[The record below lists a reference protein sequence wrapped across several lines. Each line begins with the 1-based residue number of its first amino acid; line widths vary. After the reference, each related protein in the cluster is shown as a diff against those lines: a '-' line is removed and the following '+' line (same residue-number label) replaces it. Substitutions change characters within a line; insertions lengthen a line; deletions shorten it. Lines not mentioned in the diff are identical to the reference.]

1 MYTKRNLL
9 DSQGFE
15 DFVVLRSVIS
25 LPNQYNLQERTLSR
39 LRRLWLITM
48 KKIGIVG
55 VGCISG
61 IYLENITKRFR
72 DIEIIGVCDLIRE
85 RAENAVKQYNIP
97 KLYEDMH
104 ELFAD
109 PEVDIVLNITRPYEH
124 YEVSRAALLAGKH
137 VYSEK
142 PLGASWEE
150 GKALVELAKEKGLWI
165 GGAPDTFLGA
175 GIQTCRKLIDEGAIG
190 DVVGATAF
198 MTGHGPESW
207 HPDPEFFYKYGG
219 GPMMDMG
226 PYYIT
231 ALINLLGGVKRIGG
245 MTSIPFPKREAT
257 CKEHYGEI
265 IDVEVPTSYYGVLEF
280 ESGAVASILTS
291 FDIWGAHLPII
302 EIYGSKGTLR
312 VPDPNCFGGPV
323 ILHTPENGDTEIPL
337 AFDYPENSRAL
348 GLAEMAASIEQGRTP
363 RESWMQTLHV
373 LEILTG
379 FERAAKNGGYLELE
393 TSFERREPMRAD
405 LPHGVL

>member
-1 MYTKRNLL
+1 
-9 DSQGFE
+9 
-15 DFVVLRSVIS
+15 
-25 LPNQYNLQERTLSR
+25 
-39 LRRLWLITM
+39 M

-61 IYLENITKRFR
+61 IYLKNITTLFQN
-72 DIEIIGVCDLIRE
+72 IEVIGVCDLIRE
-85 RAENAVKQYNIP
+85 RAENAVKEYGIP
-97 KLYEDMH
+97 KLYEDMY

-109 PEVDIVLNITRPYEH
+109 PEVDIVLNLTRPYQH
-124 YEVSRAALLAGKH
+124 YEVTKAALMAGKH

-150 GKALVELAKEKGLWI
+150 GAELVKLAEEKGLMI

-190 DVVGATAF
+190 DIAGATAF
-198 MTGHGPESW
+198 LMSRGPEGW

-231 ALINLLGGVKRIGG
+231 ALVNLLGGVKRLGG
-245 MTSIPFPKREAT
+245 MVSIPQKQRVAG
-257 CKEHYGEI
+257 CKEHFGEV

-280 ESGAVASILTS
+280 ESGVVGSITTS
-291 FDIWGAHLPII
+291 FDVYMAHLPTI
-302 EIYGSKGTLR
+302 EIYGTKGTLR
-312 VPDPNCFGGPV
+312 VPDPNGFGGPV
-323 ILHTPENGDTEIPL
+323 WIFTPEGGEREIPV
-337 AFDYPENSRAL
+337 AFDYTENSRAL
-348 GLAEMAASIEQGRTP
+348 GLSEMAAALEDNRLP
-363 RESWMQTLHV
+363 RASYKQTLHV

-379 FERAAKNGGYLELE
+379 FERTYKSGGFLEL
-393 TSFERREPMRAD
+393 TTKYEREAPMKQD
-405 LPHGVL
+405 LPHGVLD

>member
-1 MYTKRNLL
+1 
-9 DSQGFE
+9 
-15 DFVVLRSVIS
+15 
-25 LPNQYNLQERTLSR
+25 
-39 LRRLWLITM
+39 M

-61 IYLENITKRFR
+61 IYLQNITQVF
-72 DIEIIGVCDLIRE
+72 DGIEVIGVCDLIRE
-85 RAENAVKQYNIP
+85 RAESAVRQYGIP
-97 KLYEDMH
+97 KLYENMQ

-109 PEVDIVLNITRPYEH
+109 PEVDIVLNLTRPYQH
-124 YEVSRAALLAGKH
+124 YAVTKAALLAGKH

-150 GKALVELAKEKGLWI
+150 GVELVKLAEERGLMI

-190 DVVGATAF
+190 QVVGATAF
-198 MTGHGPESW
+198 MMSRGPEGW

-226 PYYIT
+226 PYYVT
-231 ALINLLGGVKRIGG
+231 ALVNLMGGVKRLGG
-245 MTSIPFPKREAT
+245 MVSIPQKQRVAG

-280 ESGAVASILTS
+280 CSGAVATLCTS
-291 FDIWGAHLPII
+291 FDIWSAHLPIM

-312 VPDPNCFGGPV
+312 VPDPNFFNGPV
-323 ILHTPENGDTEIPL
+323 ILHTPGKGDEEIPL
-337 AFDYPENSRAL
+337 CFDYPENSRAL
-348 GLAEMAASIEQGRTP
+348 GLAEMAAALEAGRRP
-363 RESWMQTLHV
+363 RASYKQTLHV
-373 LEILTG
+373 LEVLTG
-379 FERAAKNGGYLELE
+379 FERAAAQGGYLEL
-393 TSFERREPMRAD
+393 TTTYEREAPMRAD

>member
-1 MYTKRNLL
+1 
-9 DSQGFE
+9 
-15 DFVVLRSVIS
+15 
-25 LPNQYNLQERTLSR
+25 
-39 LRRLWLITM
+39 M

-61 IYLENITKRFR
+61 IYLENITKVFS
-72 DIEIIGVCDLIRE
+72 DVDVIGVCDLIRE
-85 RAENAVKQYNIP
+85 RAESAVKRYRIP
-97 KLYEDMH
+97 KLYENMH

-109 PEVDIVLNITRPYEH
+109 DEVDIVLNLTRPYQH

-150 GKALVELAKEKGLWI
+150 GVELVRLAEEKGLMI

-207 HPDPEFFYKYGG
+207 HPDPAFFYQYCG

-226 PYYIT
+226 PYYVT
-231 ALINLLGGVKRIGG
+231 ALINLLGGVKRVGG
-245 MTSIPFPKREAT
+245 MVATPFAEREAT
-257 CKEHYGEI
+257 CKEHYGEMLP
-265 IDVEVPTSYYGVLEF
+265 VSVPTSYYGVLEF
-280 ESGAVASILTS
+280 ASGVVASIMTS
-291 FDIWGAHLPII
+291 FDIYGAKLPII

-323 ILHTPENGDTEIPL
+323 ILHTPGKGDEEIPL
-337 AFDYPENSRAL
+337 AFDYPENSRML
-348 GLAEMAASIEQGRTP
+348 GLADMASALEKGRLPRASYK
-363 RESWMQTLHV
+363 QTLHV
-373 LEILTG
+373 LEVLTG
-379 FERAAKNGGYLELE
+379 FERAAKSGGYLDI
-393 TSFERREPMRAD
+393 TSKYERSAPMNAAQK
-405 LPHGVL
+405 HGVLD